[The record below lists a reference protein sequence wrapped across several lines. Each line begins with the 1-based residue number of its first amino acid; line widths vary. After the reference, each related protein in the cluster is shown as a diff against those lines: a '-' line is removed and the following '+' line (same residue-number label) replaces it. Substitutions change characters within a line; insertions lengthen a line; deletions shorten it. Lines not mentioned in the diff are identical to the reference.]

1 MKILYILTVLA
12 TWGGGRVHLDL
23 FVRIPFHETT
33 KKSRAT
39 NTKEPYDGES
49 ERALEI
55 FMGATCSINQPQL
68 PSESTPPGTDLGK
81 VVPVYAVEGRSRSGK
96 IYKDNKESVGVYIP
110 DRTSDGEKQKEVYQV
125 RTGPGNTSSDL
136 YFVH

>member
-81 VVPVYAVEGRSRSGK
+81 VVPVYAVEGRSRS
-96 IYKDNKESVGVYIP
+96 
-110 DRTSDGEKQKEVYQV
+110 
-125 RTGPGNTSSDL
+125 
-136 YFVH
+136 